1 MMSAIEHNWQ
11 GISTAPRDGTR
22 FYIDCEFDGH
32 NGPLISMGIIRED
45 GRDLY
50 IMVES
55 HPRNLWVLENVVPV
69 LERHS
74 AYVTWVCP
82 PNLVGGAIRS
92 FIGLCECPVIIA
104 DSPVDI
110 ARFCA
115 AISTSE
121 DGDWQSTNYRAMR
134 FEVHNVDCYP
144 NDIEGAVQ
152 HNAWWDAVSLRYALT
167 LPAPPTPRGGA

>member
-1 MMSAIEHNWQ
+1 MTDWQ
-11 GISTAPRDGTR
+11 DISTAPMDGTR

-32 NGPLISMGIIRED
+32 NGPLISMGIVRED
-45 GRDLY
+45 GHNCYIVARKRARD
-50 IMVES
+50 
-55 HPRNLWVLENVVPV
+55 PWVRANVLPIIGHHHADATMKV
-69 LERHS
+69 
-74 AYVTWVCP
+74 A
-82 PNLVGGAIRS
+82 PNAVGRAIRC
-92 FIGLCECPVIIA
+92 FIDPCECPVIIA

-110 ARFCA
+110 ARFCSA
-115 AISTSE
+115 LSTGP
-121 DGDWQSTNYRAMR
+121 DGQWEPADYPAMR